1 MITPM
6 KHVTILFA
14 ANRRRRTL
22 MRLRSLGLIHIE
34 KKQESSVEISS
45 KIHLRFTT
53 CRDALQILKQYRI
66 PKHAQA
72 QRMILQNSNT
82 TGRAVQA
89 RGILPGEEIAK
100 KVMGLVRRKEFLQD
114 EEQRIAHYIV
124 DLRAWGAFKWKEIE
138 FLQSK
143 GFYCHF
149 YTMRKK
155 YFLHNAPPNA
165 MVISRQLGK
174 IHFVIV
180 SRTEENELPYEEI
193 MLPMHDLDSLYRR
206 QQKIVQEIAELES
219 HIAECAY
226 SIAAVKLSYHRLHQL
241 NQVITA
247 RDSFH
252 WAGDVV
258 YLRGFI
264 PVSYMRDLKKN
275 AAQMGWGLFIRDPF
289 AEEEPPTLISN
300 PKSIAIINPLYRLL
314 GTLPGYREPEI
325 SVPFLLFFVVFF
337 AMIVGDA
344 GYALL
349 LIGCALCYR
358 IYARSTLNIQGASLL
373 LVVGIATLTWGTLSG
388 NWFGAQE
395 IGRHPFF
402 SRLIIPRLN
411 AFDTRSIP
419 FVQWICFIIA
429 TVHISIA
436 HIWRTIYEWKHDYWL
451 KACVNI
457 GWIFLVLGLYSL
469 VVRLILGPFGFWY
482 MEDISPFL
490 IAGIVGIVIFEKQ
503 ERGKS
508 FFIGVVKG
516 IISLFNTMLNGISS
530 FADIISYLR
539 LFAVGLASVEIA
551 RSFNEI
557 AANINGGAFSVI
569 VSVLLLIIGHSLNIA
584 MGALSIIVHGVRLN
598 MLEFSGHLGIEWHGT
613 PFQPF
618 AEEKAY
624 R

>member
-45 KIHLRFTT
+45 KIHLRFTI

-66 PKHAQA
+66 PKHTRI
-72 QRMILQNSNT
+72 QRMTLQNSNT
-82 TGRAVQA
+82 AGHTTQT
-89 RGILPGEEIAK
+89 RGILPGEEVAK

-124 DLRAWGAFKWKEIE
+124 DLRAWGAFNWETVE
-138 FLQSK
+138 FLQNK
-143 GFYCHF
+143 GLYCHF
-149 YTMRKK
+149 YIMRKK
-155 YFLHNAPPNA
+155 HFRHNTPPNA

-180 SRTEENELPYEEI
+180 SRTEKNELSHEEI
-193 MLPMHDLDSLYRR
+193 MLPMHNLSSLCRR
-206 QQKIVQEIAELES
+206 QQKITQEIAELEAR
-219 HIAECAY
+219 IAEYAY
-226 SIAAVKLSYHRLHQL
+226 SIAAVKLSYHRLYQL
-241 NQVITA
+241 NQVIAA

-252 WAGDVV
+252 WAGAVV

-264 PVSYMRDLKKN
+264 PISHMRDLKKN
-275 AAQMGWGLFIRDPF
+275 AAQMGWGLLIRDPS

-325 SVPFLLFFVVFF
+325 SVPFLLFFVIFF

-358 IYARSTLNIQGASLL
+358 IYARSTLGIQGAYLL
-373 LVVGIATLTWGTLSG
+373 LVVGIATLIWGTLSG
-388 NWFGAQE
+388 NWFGAQQ

-402 SRLIIPRLN
+402 SRLVISRLN

-457 GWIFLVLGLYSL
+457 GWIFLILGLYSL
-469 VVRLILGPFGFWY
+469 VVRLILGAFGFWY
-482 MEDISPFL
+482 MEDIFPFL
-490 IAGIVGIVIFEKQ
+490 IAGIVCIVMFEKQ
-503 ERGKS
+503 KRGTS
-508 FFIGVVKG
+508 FFIGVAKG
-516 IISLFNTMLNGISS
+516 IMSLFNTMLNGISS

-551 RSFNEI
+551 RSFNEL
-557 AANINGGAFSVI
+557 AANINDGAFSII
-569 VSVLLLIIGHSLNIA
+569 VGVLLLIIGHSLNLA

-598 MLEFSGHLGIEWHGT
+598 MLEFSGHLGVEWHGT
-613 PFQPF
+613 PFKPF
-618 AEEKAY
+618 AEEKTY
-624 R
+624 Q